1 MVEEHVL
8 ATITRLVPGVSVL
21 SSWYET
27 HILMDTS
34 RNARIYPFW
43 QSCSSSAVC
52 SSLAMAF
59 TFLDLVLL
67 VDDSAVFGMVQM
79 VYVSYNLS

>member
-1 MVEEHVL
+1 
-8 ATITRLVPGVSVL
+8 
-21 SSWYET
+21 
-27 HILMDTS
+27 
-34 RNARIYPFW
+34 
-43 QSCSSSAVC
+43 
-52 SSLAMAF
+52 MAF